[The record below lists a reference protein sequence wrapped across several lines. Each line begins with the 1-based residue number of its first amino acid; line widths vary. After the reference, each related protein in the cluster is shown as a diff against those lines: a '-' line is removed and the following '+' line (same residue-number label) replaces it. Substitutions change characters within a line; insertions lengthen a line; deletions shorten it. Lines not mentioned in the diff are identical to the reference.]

1 MPFVPADL
9 RIEVRKMAPMTVRDE
24 VLEDHSLL
32 VRDGRILDI
41 LPSPIAAQ
49 RYPGTPVLQRPAHL
63 LVPGMINAHADSA
76 VLLGAADS
84 ACGPDMARDCVL
96 AAVAQMLKSG
106 VTCFADRGYFPHA
119 TAQAAK
125 EQGMRAQVGMPVSD
139 APTPWA
145 RNAAQSLTHSLNLR
159 DEYRDEAL
167 VSTVFA
173 PRAINTLGDATFS
186 RLITLADELDAG
198 IMLDLHQSL
207 AEIAECEAAHGL
219 RPIER
224 LWKLGLMTPALN
236 AIHMVQVTAADI
248 ALAQRT
254 GISISICPQS
264 DLKLKFGQAPA
275 AAMAAAGI
283 RVGLGNAGGA
293 ALSRE
298 LWGEMKITA
307 LLSQSG
313 AAQAPALSAW
323 DVLHMATA
331 GGAAVL
337 GLESG
342 VGTLEAG
349 KWADLCC
356 VDLSGPDCQSPL
368 DPLSQVVFNGS
379 RDMVSDV
386 WVAGRQLVSGGGY
399 MRLDWAEVSRRSQSW
414 LSRINREA
422 GE

>member
-9 RIEVRKMAPMTVRDE
+9 RIEVRKIAPMTVRDE

-41 LPSPIAAQ
+41 LPSPIAAE
-49 RYPGTPVLQRPAHL
+49 RHRGTPVLQRPTHL
-63 LVPGMINAHADSA
+63 LIPGMINAQADSA
-76 VLLGAADS
+76 ALLGAADS
-84 ACGPDMARDCVL
+84 ACAPDMARDCVL
-96 AAVAQMLKSG
+96 GAIAQMLKSG
-106 VTCFADRGYFPHA
+106 VTCFADRGFFPQA

-125 EQGMRAQVGMPVSD
+125 EQGMRTQVGMPVTD

-159 DEYRDEAL
+159 DEYRDDAL

-173 PRAINTLGDATFS
+173 PRAINTLSDATFA

-207 AEIAECEAAHGL
+207 AEIGECEAAHGL

-236 AIHMVQVTAADI
+236 AVHMVQLTAADI

-254 GISISICPQS
+254 GISISVCPQA
-264 DLKLKFGQAPA
+264 DLRLEFGHAPA
-275 AAMAAAGI
+275 SAIAAAGI
-283 RVGLGNAGGA
+283 RLGVGSAGGA

-298 LWGEMKITA
+298 LWGEMKLTA
-307 LLSQSG
+307 LLSD
-313 AAQAPALSAW
+313 LSPW
-323 DVLHMATA
+323 DVLRLATE

-337 GLESG
+337 GLEKD

-356 VDLSGPDCQSPL
+356 VDLSGPYCQSPM
-368 DPLSQVVFNGS
+368 DPLSQLVFNGG

-386 WVAGRQLVSGGGY
+386 WVAGRQLVSGGEY

-414 LSRINREA
+414 LARMNRKGDE
-422 GE
+422 